1 VTVTP
6 HDSGAD
12 VRDGESATLV
22 PDGGDEA
29 ASGDGAGNGSKGGVA
44 DGRSD
49 TPRVCAYCGR
59 AFARADWLALH
70 RGLDHGDRLD
80 AAEREAYERAREAE
94 QKRLRLFRLKA
105 LGVLVVLYFGFVMAY
120 SFFG

>member
-1 VTVTP
+1 MT
-6 HDSGAD
+6 
-12 VRDGESATLV
+12 V
-22 PDGGDEA
+22 PDGGSERTP
-29 ASGDGAGNGSKGGVA
+29 AGN
-44 DGRSD
+44 DGEG
-49 TPRVCAYCGR
+49 PHVCAYCGR
-59 AFARADWLALH
+59 AFARTDWLALH

-94 QKRLRLFRLKA
+94 EERLRLFRLKA